1 MSYKHILV
9 AVDLSADSESLVQ
22 KGAALAKP
30 LGAKLSLI
38 HIDVNYAQLYTGLID
53 VNMVETRNHIIDEA
67 QSQLNTL
74 AKHVDVPVTN
84 TLVASGDLAEEI
96 TESIQHF
103 GIDLVICGHHQDF
116 WSTLISSAKQLI
128 NKTPVDMLMVPLPN

>member
-1 MSYKHILV
+1 MGYKHVLV
-9 AVDLSADSESLVQ
+9 AVDLSSDSDVLVK
-22 KGAALAKP
+22 KGRRLAAP

-53 VNMVETRNHIIDEA
+53 VNLVETRNHIIEESQA
-67 QSQLNTL
+67 QLNAL
-74 AKHVDVPVTN
+74 ARKAEYPVTH

-96 TESIQHF
+96 TESISNF

-128 NKTPVDMLMVPLPN
+128 NKTPVDMLMVPLPS

>member
-9 AVDLSADSESLVQ
+9 AVDLSSDSDVLVA
-22 KGAALAKP
+22 KGAMLATALD
-30 LGAKLSLI
+30 AKLSLI

-53 VNMVETRNHIIDEA
+53 VNLVETRNHIIEES
-67 QSQLNTL
+67 QSQLNAL
-74 AKHVDVPVTN
+74 ARKAAYPVTH

-96 TESIQHF
+96 TESIGHF

-128 NKTPVDMLMVPLPN
+128 NKTPVDMLMVPLPS

>member
-1 MSYKHILV
+1 MSYKHILI
-9 AVDLSADSESLVQ
+9 AVDLSSDSEALVK
-22 KGAALAKP
+22 KGAELAAP

-53 VNMVETRNHIIDEA
+53 VNLVETRNHIIEESQA
-67 QSQLNTL
+67 QLNAL
-74 AKHVDVPVTN
+74 ARKAAYPIAN

-96 TESIQHF
+96 TESIAHF

-128 NKTPVDMLMVPLPN
+128 NKTPVDMLMVPLPS

>member
-1 MSYKHILV
+1 MGYKHILV
-9 AVDLSADSESLVQ
+9 AVDLSADSEVLVQ
-22 KGAALAKP
+22 KGAALAAP

-53 VNMVETRNHIIDEA
+53 INMVDVRHRMAEEA
-67 QSQLNTL
+67 QAQLNVL
-74 AKHVDVPVTN
+74 AKQSGVSVTH
-84 TLVASGDLAEEI
+84 TFVGSGDLADEI
-96 TESIQHF
+96 TDSISNF

-128 NKTPVDMLMVPLPN
+128 NRTPVDMLMVPLPS

>member
-1 MSYKHILV
+1 MGYKHILV
-9 AVDLSADSESLVQ
+9 AVDLSSDSEVLVQ
-22 KGAALAKP
+22 KGAALAAP

-53 VNMVETRNHIIDEA
+53 VNLVETRNRIIDEA
-67 QSQLNTL
+67 QSQLNAL
-74 AKHVDVPVTN
+74 ARYAEYPVAH

-96 TESIQHF
+96 TESISHYE
-103 GIDLVICGHHQDF
+103 IDLVLCGHHQDF

-128 NKTPVDMLMVPLPN
+128 NKTPVDMLMVPLPS

>member
-1 MSYKHILV
+1 MGYKHILV
-9 AVDLSADSESLVQ
+9 AVDLSADSEKLIQ
-22 KGAALAKP
+22 KGAALAGP

-53 VNMVETRNHIIDEA
+53 INMVETRNQIVEEA
-67 QSQLNTL
+67 QGQLNKL
-74 AKHVDVPVTN
+74 AKLSNIPVTH
-84 TLVASGDLAEEI
+84 TLVASGDLADEI
-96 TESIQHF
+96 TESIGHF

-128 NKTPVDMLMVPLPN
+128 NKTPVDMLMVPLPS

>member
-1 MSYKHILV
+1 MGYKHVLV
-9 AVDLSADSESLVQ
+9 AVDLSSDSDVLVK
-22 KGAALAKP
+22 KGAALAAP

-53 VNMVETRNHIIDEA
+53 VNLVETRNHIIEESQA
-67 QSQLNTL
+67 QLNAL
-74 AKHVDVPVTN
+74 ARKAEYPVTH

-96 TESIQHF
+96 TESISNF

-128 NKTPVDMLMVPLPN
+128 NKTPVDMLMVPLPS

>member
-1 MSYKHILV
+1 MGYKHILV
-9 AVDLSADSESLVQ
+9 AVDLSADSEALVQ

-53 VNMVETRNHIIDEA
+53 VNLVETRNHIIDEA

-74 AKHVDVPVTN
+74 AKHVDVPVTHS
-84 TLVASGDLAEEI
+84 LVASGDLAEEI
-96 TESIQHF
+96 TESIGHF

-116 WSTLISSAKQLI
+116 WSALVSSAKQLI
-128 NKTPVDMLMVPLPN
+128 NKTPVDMLMVPLPS

>member
-1 MSYKHILV
+1 MGYKHILV
-9 AVDLSADSESLVQ
+9 AVDLSADSEKLIQ
-22 KGAALAKP
+22 KGAALAAP

-53 VNMVETRNHIIDEA
+53 INMVETRNQIIEEA
-67 QSQLNTL
+67 QSQLNKL
-74 AKHVDVPVTN
+74 AKLSDTPVTH
-84 TLVASGDLAEEI
+84 TLVASGDLADEI
-96 TESIQHF
+96 TESIGHF

-128 NKTPVDMLMVPLPN
+128 NKTPVDMLMVPLPS